1 VVCCLVLWGCNFFS
15 KDCTFGDTVQ
25 FKAKVQDIV
34 PYTEKGKKFYHVMM
48 KFDNEEV
55 FKDMV
60 CLEDLINHKIDS
72 EYIEKF
78 KVVYGVTYTGSLT
91 PLKQGGIQC
100 PRYIVAFDQKLTP

>member
-1 VVCCLVLWGCNFFS
+1 MLCRCYYFKRDCLFS
-15 KDCTFGDTVQ
+15 DTVT

-48 KFDNEEV
+48 KFDNEVV

-78 KVVYGVTYTGSLT
+78 KIVYGVTYTGSLT
-91 PLKQGGIQC
+91 PLKEGGRHC
-100 PRYIVAFDQKLTP
+100 PRYIIAFDQKLTP